1 MHALTL
7 QETLLRLTAGE
18 LVIFPTETVYGLG
31 ADALNERA
39 VKKIFEVKNRP
50 LKNPLI
56 IHLAHAK
63 QILDYAF
70 PDDRL
75 EKLDPFFPGP
85 LTVVLKARPN
95 LLPASVTA
103 GLPTVAVRI
112 PKHPIAHALLREFGG
127 PIAAPSANPSGLL
140 SPTGVEQLKLPVP
153 YLPGDLAEIGLE
165 SSIVDLS
172 TPESRLLRAGG
183 IPPSDL
189 AKALGVSLDQFLQP
203 ITDLKA
209 PGALLR
215 HYTPEFSMILNAS
228 APIPCDAVLGFGKG
242 WQPVEK
248 PFLNLSPR
256 ESLEEA
262 AHNLFSFLFQLQR
275 PEIRTVAVHPI
286 PEEGLG
292 LAINDRLRRGAHR

>member
-1 MHALTL
+1 MGSLTL
-7 QETLLRLTAGE
+7 QEALLRLTAGE

-56 IHLAHAK
+56 IHLAHTK

-75 EKLDPFFPGP
+75 EKLDSFFPGP
-85 LTVVLKARPN
+85 LTVVLKARPSI
-95 LLPASVTA
+95 LADCVTA

-112 PKHPIAHALLREFGG
+112 PKHPIAHALLREFGR

-153 YLPGDLAEIGLE
+153 YLPGDFSEVGIE

-172 TPESRLLRAGG
+172 TSESRLLRAGG
-183 IPPSDL
+183 IPAPDL
-189 AKALGVSLDQFLQP
+189 VKALDVSLDQFLQP

-215 HYTPEFSMILNAS
+215 HYTPEFSMILNTS
-228 APIPCDAVLGFGKG
+228 DPIPCDAVLGFGKG